1 MNKITPQEALW
12 FFKEELK
19 EGKCSDDCLQCNS
32 MEIAIEA
39 LEKMIPKKVKYQN
52 RHGEGKDYYNKD
64 YFHCPCCGRRLRN
77 KQKDAHC
84 GRCGQALDWE
94 IQNEVF

>member
-1 MNKITPQEALW
+1 MEITPQKAIVLLSQMYLPQFDDEEKEAL
-12 FFKEELK
+12 
-19 EGKCSDDCLQCNS
+19 S
-32 MEIAIEA
+32 IAIYA
-39 LEKMIPKKVKYQN
+39 LEKQIPKKVKYQN

-84 GRCGQALDWE
+84 GKCGQTLDWE
-94 IQNEVF
+94 I